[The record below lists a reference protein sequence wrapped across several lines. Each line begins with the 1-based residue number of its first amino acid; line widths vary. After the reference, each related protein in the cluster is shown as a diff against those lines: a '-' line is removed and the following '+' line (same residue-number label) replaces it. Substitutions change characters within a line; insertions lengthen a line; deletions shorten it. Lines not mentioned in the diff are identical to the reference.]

1 MIAKQSYEKRKGPF
15 LINMWEVD
23 FPCKAGLLR
32 RKVCVCP
39 LCTDGPVECR
49 PASAGGFVCTW
60 DISDGLCREGLL
72 TALQVQR
79 DMWRKKDGIVRSVYV
94 CVSVFVRVSASAC
107 LYMKSTLLAF
117 VSVNKFI

>member
-1 MIAKQSYEKRKGPF
+1 MIENCSGPPSQMIAKQSYEKRKGPF

-39 LCTDGPVECR
+39 LCTDGPAESR
-49 PASAGGFVCTW
+49 PGSAGGFVCTW
-60 DISDGLCREGLL
+60 DILDGLFREGLL

-79 DMWRKKDGIVRSVYV
+79 DM
-94 CVSVFVRVSASAC
+94 
-107 LYMKSTLLAF
+107 
-117 VSVNKFI
+117 